1 VASAYAAYFGSGRA
15 FQSGDKQMKN
25 TYRIFTSFEVKM
37 LEKTEYFRSFAQDA
51 DITLTTRREASKDP
65 KKSFRTLK
73 P

>member
-1 VASAYAAYFGSGRA
+1 
-15 FQSGDKQMKN
+15 MKN

-37 LEKTEYFRSFAQDA
+37 FEKTEYFRSFAQDA